1 MKRVFFIFAALLLF
15 FPVLACSQEKSNQA
29 EKTPSSGGAS
39 DSALLI
45 LNKAEATLVMVDG
58 ETLEIIARI
67 PTGDYPHEVI
77 TSPDGKTAYVANYGA
92 QQPNNSLSI
101 IDLISK
107 KEIKR
112 VDLGGLWRPH
122 GIIEADGKIYFTS
135 EGSRTVA
142 RYDPEKGAVDWIMGT
157 GQTATHMLVM
167 TPDKSKI
174 YTANIAS
181 DTVTVIRPGGASP
194 DNIKQIP
201 VGSRP
206 EAIDVSPDG
215 AELWVGQNGDGK
227 ISIIDPATDKVT
239 ETITVGRVPI
249 RLKFTPDGTRVLVS
263 DAAAGELVVV
273 DAKTRKEL
281 KRISVGG
288 VPVGIQIRP
297 DGKQAFV
304 ALTQLDTVK
313 VFDLEKMEF
322 IKDIKPGDNPDG
334 MAWTKYN

>member
-1 MKRVFFIFAALLLF
+1 MKNLRSFFYSFALLLLI
-15 FPVLACSQEKSNQA
+15 FPILACSQEKFA
-29 EKTPSSGGAS
+29 EAKG

-58 ETLEIIARI
+58 ETLEIIAKI
-67 PTGDYPHEVI
+67 PTGDFPHEVI

-101 IDLISK
+101 IDLVSK
-107 KEIKR
+107 KEVKR

-122 GIIEADGKIYFTS
+122 GIVEADGKIYFTS

-142 RYDPEKGAVDWIMGT
+142 RYNPEKGVVDWVMGT

-181 DTVTVIRPGGASP
+181 DTVTVINPNGGASP
-194 DNIKQIP
+194 QNIKQIA
-201 VGSRP
+201 VGKQP
-206 EAIDVSPDG
+206 EALDVSPDG
-215 AELWVGQNGDGK
+215 KELWVGQNGDGK
-227 ISIIDPATDKVT
+227 ISIIDTATDKVK
-239 ETITVGRVPI
+239 EEITVGRVPI
-249 RLKFTPDGTRVLVS
+249 RLKFTPDGKQVLVS

-281 KRISVGG
+281 KRATVGG
-288 VPVGIQIRP
+288 TPVGIQIQP
-297 DGKQAFV
+297 DGKRAFV
-304 ALTQLDTVK
+304 ALTQLDIVK
-313 VFDLEKMEF
+313 VFDMEKMEF

-334 MAWTKYN
+334 MAWTKYK